1 MFRFLVWWRKFHFYR
16 IILDW
21 KNTLE
26 KRFKKK
32 IPAVVFF
39 WCQETCLFFNPQ
51 SKGEFNHSFISPS
64 IWTSAVFWVV
74 SISSP
79 IRELRISGSPH
90 GRSPHIWHHT
100 FDIYT
105 SLVMQHCHK
114 KNYPTSVKVLTYSTC
129 FISQSH
135 LENVFCDAR
144 HVSWSVLLRNSVSL
158 IERETSEG
166 KPYETLDDV

>member
-90 GRSPHIWHHT
+90 GHSPHIWHHT

-105 SLVMQHCHK
+105 SLVRLCSTVIK
-114 KNYPTSVKVLTYSTC
+114 KLPNICKSVDIFHMFYKRVPLRECILWCASC
-129 FISQSH
+129 LLISAS
-135 LENVFCDAR
+135 
-144 HVSWSVLLRNSVSL
+144 S
-158 IERETSEG
+158 
-166 KPYETLDDV
+166 